1 MSVLSSSHSAL
12 SQETHSTGA
21 ISGSTMPSP
30 HEESISESLSSKPGM
45 ETYLVLSEF
54 PEEGEEN
61 PMKNPFTIPPDLDVF
76 LIRDKERKKAKA
88 EREKMKTMKIHEK
101 MTYST
106 KVKAKQKGFRK
117 ALQKEEEEENRK
129 QATDEERLKALQE
142 CLSWKIAIKKD
153 YPLEKE
159 TFRDYINDRR
169 EIFLLEYA
177 MAVKREEIQRI
188 ENIAKKE
195 EKKLEKAEHRLEKDV
210 AMFDEFLK
218 ENHKNSVQALKIAE
232 KESAAKTKKITEIQM
247 INSQINNL
255 QSDISRFENTLQE
268 YKIYKDFLYQL
279 SPKEWQEE
287 RVKKN
292 TKQLKTA
299 SKANKGS
306 ASPPTAAE
314 EGKCHGRAAHSS
326 PGQLHAL
333 SLHPFLCPGPD
344 LTARINAACPYTTG
358 YTDAPSS
365 LLSAESLNLR
375 LLREIRPQLKSL
387 LKPLSTKKTSSL
399 EERDSETCSDEED
412 EEPELYFTDPQ
423 QLLSIFT
430 EMEEENLSFIQNSQE
445 IEECLDE
452 LQNTFITTHQRTEQE
467 IGQLKQDMVNLK
479 SAIAKEEER
488 AADLKHRV
496 QVFSSEEH
504 NADVQDKMLT
514 SLNKKVQE
522 VYSQCIGDNEANL
535 PTLQMLAAIEKQLND
550 LLDNLERVPPEKIA
564 QIEKAKEKERR
575 IRLREEKLKQ
585 QKKLQEER
593 LQRALERAQA
603 TIKIKTGR
611 RLMFRSSPPAKKEK
625 KKRSQE
631 QMDKEKEEL
640 LYYFT

>member
-1 MSVLSSSHSAL
+1 
-12 SQETHSTGA
+12 
-21 ISGSTMPSP
+21 
-30 HEESISESLSSKPGM
+30 
-45 ETYLVLSEF
+45 
-54 PEEGEEN
+54 
-61 PMKNPFTIPPDLDVF
+61 
-76 LIRDKERKKAKA
+76 
-88 EREKMKTMKIHEK
+88 MKTMKIHEK

-299 SKANKGS
+299 SKANKES
-306 ASPPTAAE
+306 VSSPTAAE
-314 EGKCHGRAAHSS
+314 E
-326 PGQLHAL
+326 
-333 SLHPFLCPGPD
+333 
-344 LTARINAACPYTTG
+344 G

-365 LLSAESLNLR
+365 LLSAESLNLS

-387 LKPLSTKKTSSL
+387 LKPLSTKKISSL
-399 EERDSETCSDEED
+399 EEQDSETCSDEED

-430 EMEEENLSFIQNSQE
+430 EMEEENLSFMQNSQE

-467 IGQLKQDMVNLK
+467 IGQLKQDVVNLK
-479 SAIAKEEER
+479 STIAKEEER

-535 PTLQMLAAIEKQLND
+535 PTVQMLAAIEKQLND

>member
-1 MSVLSSSHSAL
+1 
-12 SQETHSTGA
+12 
-21 ISGSTMPSP
+21 
-30 HEESISESLSSKPGM
+30 
-45 ETYLVLSEF
+45 
-54 PEEGEEN
+54 
-61 PMKNPFTIPPDLDVF
+61 
-76 LIRDKERKKAKA
+76 

-117 ALQKEEEEENRK
+117 ALQKEEEEENSK
-129 QATDEERLKALQE
+129 QATDEEKLKALQE

-159 TFRDYINDRR
+159 TFRNYINDRR

-177 MAVKREEIQRI
+177 MAVKREEIQRL
-188 ENIAKKE
+188 ENITEKE
-195 EKKLEKAEHRLEKDV
+195 EKKLEKAEHRLEKDI
-210 AMFDEFLK
+210 ATFDEFLK
-218 ENHKNSVQALKIAE
+218 ENHRNSVHALKIAE

-247 INSQINNL
+247 INSQINSL
-255 QSDISRFENTLQE
+255 QSEISRFENTLQE

-287 RVKKN
+287 HVKKH
-292 TKQLKTA
+292 TKQSNTA
-299 SKANKGS
+299 SKANQES
-306 ASPPTAAE
+306 ASPLTAE
-314 EGKCHGRAAHSS
+314 EE
-326 PGQLHAL
+326 
-333 SLHPFLCPGPD
+333 
-344 LTARINAACPYTTG
+344 
-358 YTDAPSS
+358 
-365 LLSAESLNLR
+365 ESLNLK
-375 LLREIRPQLKSL
+375 LLCEIRPQLKSL
-387 LKPLSTKKTSSL
+387 LKPFSTKKSCLRCQCWLVANMWQLCSCYTNKVSFELSSR
-399 EERDSETCSDEED
+399 EEQESKPCSDEED

-445 IEECLDE
+445 MEESLDE

-467 IGQLKQDMVNLK
+467 IGQLKQDVVNLK
-479 SAIAKEEER
+479 STIAKEEER

-504 NADVQDKMLT
+504 NTDVQDKTLT

-522 VYSQCIGDNEANL
+522 VYNQCIGDNEANL
-535 PTLQMLAAIEKQLND
+535 TTLQMLAAIEKRLNN

-575 IRLREEKLKQ
+575 IREEKLKQ

-603 TIKIKTGR
+603 TVIKKPGKK
-611 RLMFRSSPPAKKEK
+611 LMFRSSPPTKKEK